1 MQTNFEYHHRY
12 FGDDGKAVTN
22 QWVQFGDKW
31 RYYNDDGA
39 YYVGYFYFIDDDELY
54 AFDEDGYAFTGWHDL
69 YDSWYYFSEKGM
81 RLKNQWVDGDQ
92 YYVDS
97 NGVMLTNTWIDN
109 SNYVGADGKKTV
121 NTWEEVMVNGNI
133 NWVMV
138 LMLLK
143 EWFYI
148 MVSIM
153 QLIMMDIWLQMVRPM
168 LATTM

>member
-1 MQTNFEYHHRY
+1 MV
-12 FGDDGKAVTN
+12 K
-22 QWVQFGDKW
+22 
-31 RYYNDDGA
+31 
-39 YYVGYFYFIDDDELY
+39 
-54 AFDEDGYAFTGWHDL
+54 
-69 YDSWYYFSEKGM
+69 
-81 RLKNQWVDGDQ
+81 RL
-92 YYVDS
+92 S
-97 NGVMLTNTWIDN
+97 ML
-109 SNYVGADGKKTV
+109 GKKS
-121 NTWEEVMVNGNI
+121 MVNGNI